1 MIHLTK
7 NWVINDN
14 WLPVFFA
21 ALALAVFGIALIF
34 IID

>member
-1 MIHLTK
+1 MIKLTK

-14 WLPVFFA
+14 WLPAFFA
-21 ALALAVFGIALIF
+21 ALALAIFGIGLIF